1 MFSQSLLALGSA
13 AEISAEEQRKR
24 DLFIQLRA
32 QQQRQ
37 ASEQAK
43 PSPAPRQAPPAK
55 VTPPQQTPAPR
66 QTQTQTQTQSIPKAR
81 TQGPAQAAPAPR
93 SRPSSRPNPAS
104 SAPATATRPP
114 QPSPVTRKAVPT
126 QQRPPRPSGAPSSQP
141 QPGSGPATVVTPNP
155 PATRGGSRKEP
166 STTGFGERLK
176 NFAQATR
183 QRLESLPR
191 TEQSLGTPQQHSLP
205 TRDFDRAPGTVDP
218 STGGRSKAGPDLVA
232 LKANSKPAP
241 KPAPEP
247 FPSQPE
253 TEAKPRAE
261 QKSEAEKAVVKKS
274 APEPG
279 SSSSATSQAGLIA
292 SAKRALGD
300 KTPTSGELERGIA
313 HASSAVGRLTEAAA
327 GSGVDLIDL
336 SAGDLEPVAHQ
347 VKAITGAEKAKA
359 KAQRTIDATKLQAR
373 TDPAAPTEVENSTSL
388 GPVADSPAQAQ
399 AQAQSPAASGVTIQ
413 PLGMSTFERLALSSI
428 IATESHLAELT
439 EKGDGPMTKPVS
451 TEAGAEEFEESAP
464 PIVIGDTDA
473 LEAVINRAPASDI
486 SPGLDEM
493 VISSTSQTD
502 FDLNDA
508 EMVFSGNVQV
518 KSPRFNLR
526 ADKFIV
532 HLKADQSGM
541 SHGEAIGDVV
551 IELREDGQPTGYTGL
566 ADNALYHP
574 GEGKITLSGWPK
586 IRQQFK
592 EHVAVTR
599 DTKMVLYTDG
609 RVKTLGRNRTLIRK

>member
-1 MFSQSLLALGSA
+1 M
-13 AEISAEEQRKR
+13 
-24 DLFIQLRA
+24 
-32 QQQRQ
+32 
-37 ASEQAK
+37 
-43 PSPAPRQAPPAK
+43 
-55 VTPPQQTPAPR
+55 
-66 QTQTQTQTQSIPKAR
+66 
-81 TQGPAQAAPAPR
+81 
-93 SRPSSRPNPAS
+93 
-104 SAPATATRPP
+104 
-114 QPSPVTRKAVPT
+114 
-126 QQRPPRPSGAPSSQP
+126 
-141 QPGSGPATVVTPNP
+141 
-155 PATRGGSRKEP
+155 
-166 STTGFGERLK
+166 
-176 NFAQATR
+176 
-183 QRLESLPR
+183 
-191 TEQSLGTPQQHSLP
+191 
-205 TRDFDRAPGTVDP
+205 
-218 STGGRSKAGPDLVA
+218 
-232 LKANSKPAP
+232 
-241 KPAPEP
+241 
-247 FPSQPE
+247 
-253 TEAKPRAE
+253 
-261 QKSEAEKAVVKKS
+261 VKKS
-274 APEPG
+274 APEPEPEP
-279 SSSSATSQAGLIA
+279 SSSGTSQAGLIA
-292 SAKRALGD
+292 SAKKALGD
-300 KTPTSGELERGIA
+300 KTPMSGQLERGIA
-313 HASSAVGRLTEAAA
+313 HASSAVERLSEAAA
-327 GSGVDLIDL
+327 SSGLDLIDL

-359 KAQRTIDATKLQAR
+359 KAQRTIDVTKLQAG
-373 TDPAAPTEVENSTSL
+373 TDPATRTEMEDSTSL
-388 GPVADSPAQAQ
+388 GPVADSPDRT
-399 AQAQSPAASGVTIQ
+399 QSPATGGVTIQ
-413 PLGMSTFERLALSSI
+413 PLGMSAFERLALSSI

-439 EKGDGPMTKPVS
+439 EEGDDPMTKPVS

-464 PIVIGDTDA
+464 PIIIGDTDA

>member
-1 MFSQSLLALGSA
+1 M
-13 AEISAEEQRKR
+13 
-24 DLFIQLRA
+24 
-32 QQQRQ
+32 
-37 ASEQAK
+37 
-43 PSPAPRQAPPAK
+43 
-55 VTPPQQTPAPR
+55 
-66 QTQTQTQTQSIPKAR
+66 
-81 TQGPAQAAPAPR
+81 
-93 SRPSSRPNPAS
+93 
-104 SAPATATRPP
+104 
-114 QPSPVTRKAVPT
+114 
-126 QQRPPRPSGAPSSQP
+126 
-141 QPGSGPATVVTPNP
+141 
-155 PATRGGSRKEP
+155 
-166 STTGFGERLK
+166 
-176 NFAQATR
+176 
-183 QRLESLPR
+183 
-191 TEQSLGTPQQHSLP
+191 
-205 TRDFDRAPGTVDP
+205 
-218 STGGRSKAGPDLVA
+218 
-232 LKANSKPAP
+232 
-241 KPAPEP
+241 
-247 FPSQPE
+247 
-253 TEAKPRAE
+253 
-261 QKSEAEKAVVKKS
+261 VKKS
-274 APEPG
+274 APEPQP
-279 SSSSATSQAGLIA
+279 SSSGTSQAGLIA
-292 SAKRALGD
+292 SAKKALGD
-300 KTPTSGELERGIA
+300 KIPMSGELERGIA
-313 HASSAVGRLTEAAA
+313 QASSAVGRLSEAAA
-327 GSGVDLIDL
+327 SSGVDLIDL

-347 VKAITGAEKAKA
+347 VKAITGAEMAKAKA
-359 KAQRTIDATKLQAR
+359 KAQRTIDATKLQAG
-373 TDPAAPTEVENSTSL
+373 TEPAAGTEMENSTSV
-388 GPVADSPAQAQ
+388 GPVADSPDQAPEQ
-399 AQAQSPAASGVTIQ
+399 APAASGVTIQ
-413 PLGMSTFERLALSSI
+413 PLGMSAFERLALSSI

-439 EKGDGPMTKPVS
+439 EKGDDPMTKPVS

-464 PIVIGDTDA
+464 PIIIGDTDA